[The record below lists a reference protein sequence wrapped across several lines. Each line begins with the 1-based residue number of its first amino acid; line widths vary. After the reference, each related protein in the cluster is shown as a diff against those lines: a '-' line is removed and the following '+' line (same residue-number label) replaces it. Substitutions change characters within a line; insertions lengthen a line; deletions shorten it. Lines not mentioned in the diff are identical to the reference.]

1 MEVHFLEEPLNTFTD
16 GLRRLWLVLLPT
28 LERLPDNSLIW
39 NKVVDLIAERGAPC
53 LKSLRVLGPHTAR
66 CLSRLEGLEWLELY
80 FDFEPGVGASVK
92 AAMAATPG
100 GSQYFLPSLRRLRL
114 YLKDEADCEEFWAA
128 VEQAGRAFP
137 RLETLGVSL
146 YDRSKSVTVSAAVR
160 GFCVAL
166 GAGALPSL
174 QWLTLHVKVDDDGR
188 AALAR
193 AVEGREG
200 FKLDV
205 LGRKGRREAE

>member
-1 MEVHFLEEPLNTFTD
+1 MEVHFLEEPLNIFTD

-28 LERLPDNSLIW
+28 LARLPDNSLIL

-100 GSQYFLPSLRRLRL
+100 GSQYFLPSLRWLRL

-137 RLETLGVSL
+137 RLETLGLSL
-146 YDRSKSVTVSAAVR
+146 YDRSKSVTVVAVAAVR
-160 GFCVAL
+160 VFCVAL
-166 GAGALPSL
+166 GAGAFPSL
-174 QWLTLHVKVDDDGR
+174 QWLTLHVKVDDDG
-188 AALAR
+188 LAR

-200 FKLDV
+200 FTLDV